1 MEENI
6 KNVESIEILENME
19 KSSKE
24 KVSKIKFHIVAI
36 ICIIL
41 FAIAISPKTLQNDTF
56 YTVKIGEYI
65 SQNGIS
71 NLTEDPFSWI
81 DLPYT
86 FPHWLYDFFM
96 YKIYSFFEWDGIYAS
111 TIIFAAILGLSI
123 YMLSNKLSKNSVVS
137 FLGAMLAMY
146 CLKPYI
152 TARAQLVTFILFVL
166 TVYFIEK
173 FLETSKKRYA
183 LPLIIIPIAIA
194 NLHVAVWPFYFVLY
208 LPYIAEYI
216 LSLQIL
222 NFDFILKLKKVFWR
236 IINKIKKSEKIEEK
250 INTLDEKLKDNKS
263 KREHYFENP
272 YKVKIEKNKNY
283 KWLFLIFIICIF
295 TGLLTPLGPS
305 TPYTY
310 LYKTMIGN
318 TTSVIN
324 EHLPLTLV
332 DNEECII
339 FLVVTL
345 FLLIF
350 TDTKIRAKNIFFLI
364 GLIALTFITRRQF
377 SMLALIGI
385 PIVVELFSNLL
396 DNHIPTSKK
405 KLLYTFSSIVG
416 AAFIICVVFLIGSK
430 FYKEKAGNEYI
441 TNSYPVAASNW
452 ILNNLD
458 LENIRLFNEY
468 NYGSYLLYRGIPVM
482 IDSRCDLY
490 TPEYNTKTKDPK
502 DGTDIFMDVQKVCTI
517 SVQYE
522 TVFNKYDITHVIS
535 YTNSKL
541 SMLLR
546 NDDNYKVLYRDN
558 NFTVY
563 ERNV

>member
-6 KNVESIEILENME
+6 ENIENLQ
-19 KSSKE
+19 KE
-24 KVSKIKFHIVAI
+24 KISKIKFHVIAI

-41 FAIAISPKTLQNDTF
+41 FAIAIAPKTLQNDTF

-86 FPHWLYDFFM
+86 FPHWLYDFIM
-96 YKIYSFFEWDGIYAS
+96 YKIYSLFNWDGIYAS
-111 TIIFAAILGLSI
+111 TIIFAAILGFSLYI
-123 YMLSNKLSKNSVVS
+123 LSNKLSKNTVIS
-137 FLGAMLAMY
+137 FIGTMLAMY

-152 TARAQLVTFILFVL
+152 TARAQLVTFILFVF

-173 FLETSKKRYA
+173 FLESGKKRYA
-183 LPLIIIPIAIA
+183 SILFIIPLLIA

-208 LPYIAEYI
+208 LPYIAEFI
-216 LSLQIL
+216 LSLQVL
-222 NFDFILKLKKVFWR
+222 NFDFILRLKKVFWKLL
-236 IINKIKKSEKIEEK
+236 NKIKKNEKTDERIK
-250 INTLDEKLKDNKS
+250 DLDEKLKDNKS
-263 KREHYFENP
+263 KRKYYLENP

-283 KWLFLIFIICIF
+283 KWLILIFILCIF

-332 DNEECII
+332 NNEECIV
-339 FLVVTL
+339 FLVITL

-377 SMLALIGI
+377 SMLCLIGI
-385 PIVVELFSNLL
+385 PIVTELFSDLL
-396 DNHIPTSKK
+396 NNHIPSSKK
-405 KLLYTFSSIVG
+405 KLLYTFSSIIG
-416 AAFIICVVFLIGSK
+416 AAFIICVVFLVGSK
-430 FYKEKAGNEYI
+430 FYKEKSSDEYI
-441 TNSYPVAASNW
+441 TASYPINASNW

-490 TPEYNTKTKDPK
+490 TPEYNTKTGDPK

-517 SVQYE
+517 SVPYE
-522 TVFNKYDITHVIS
+522 TIFEKYNITHVIS

-546 NDDNYKVLYRDN
+546 KDDNYKILYRDN

>member
-222 NFDFILKLKKVFWR
+222 NFDFK
-236 IINKIKKSEKIEEK
+236 
-250 INTLDEKLKDNKS
+250 
-263 KREHYFENP
+263 
-272 YKVKIEKNKNY
+272 
-283 KWLFLIFIICIF
+283 
-295 TGLLTPLGPS
+295 
-305 TPYTY
+305 
-310 LYKTMIGN
+310 
-318 TTSVIN
+318 
-324 EHLPLTLV
+324 
-332 DNEECII
+332 
-339 FLVVTL
+339 
-345 FLLIF
+345 
-350 TDTKIRAKNIFFLI
+350 
-364 GLIALTFITRRQF
+364 
-377 SMLALIGI
+377 
-385 PIVVELFSNLL
+385 
-396 DNHIPTSKK
+396 
-405 KLLYTFSSIVG
+405 
-416 AAFIICVVFLIGSK
+416 
-430 FYKEKAGNEYI
+430 
-441 TNSYPVAASNW
+441 
-452 ILNNLD
+452 
-458 LENIRLFNEY
+458 
-468 NYGSYLLYRGIPVM
+468 
-482 IDSRCDLY
+482 
-490 TPEYNTKTKDPK
+490 
-502 DGTDIFMDVQKVCTI
+502 
-517 SVQYE
+517 
-522 TVFNKYDITHVIS
+522 
-535 YTNSKL
+535 
-541 SMLLR
+541 
-546 NDDNYKVLYRDN
+546 
-558 NFTVY
+558 
-563 ERNV
+563 